1 MVRKFFSTM
10 IIIVML
16 LGTLF
21 IMTGCTKMLDSEY
34 QPISIGDCIDKE
46 NKNYEDIYELKCIAN
61 QDSVLSTKGHEKLA
75 KLVNLKKITLIGLP
89 SGDGAT
95 KIFEELSKLENLTT
109 VEVCDSNNISI
120 DKIGNIKNLKSLTIN
135 GTGFKIKDLQLINTD
150 IRFSGLQSLTLR
162 NIDLYDLPR
171 LDNLK
176 NLQSLC
182 ISDYKLS
189 SLDEQAVIWEE
200 LVSLDISSSSI
211 TEIDENIV
219 NRFKNIESLNIS
231 YSRITDL
238 KFVLNIQKLREFKY
252 YQHSINGVDVNC
264 LKGHPNYR
272 DDRLID

>member
-1 MVRKFFSTM
+1 MMRKFFCTM

-16 LGTLF
+16 LCTLF
-21 IMTGCTKMLDSEY
+21 ILTGCTEMLDSEY
-34 QPISIGDCIDKE
+34 QSISIGDCINKE
-46 NKNYEDIYELKCIAN
+46 NKNYEDINELQCIAN
-61 QDSVLSTKGHEKLA
+61 QDSVLSIEGYEKLA
-75 KLVNLKKITLIGLP
+75 ELVNLKKITFIGLP
-89 SGDGAT
+89 SGDDAT

-150 IRFSGLQSLTLR
+150 SRFSGLQSLTLR

-189 SLDEQAVIWEE
+189 SLDEQAVIWEKI
-200 LVSLDISSSSI
+200 VSLDISSTSI

-219 NRFKNIESLNIS
+219 NRLKNIESLNIS

-238 KFVLNIQKLREFKY
+238 KFVLNIPNIKEFKY
-252 YQHSINGVDVNC
+252 YQHSINGVDVSC

-272 DDRLID
+272 DEWLTD

>member
-1 MVRKFFSTM
+1 MMRKFFSTM

-61 QDSVLSTKGHEKLA
+61 QDSILCIKGYEKLA
-75 KLVNLKKITLIGLP
+75 KLVNLKKITFIGLP
-89 SGDGAT
+89 SGDDAT

-109 VEVCDSNNISI
+109 IEICDSNNISI
-120 DKIGNIKNLKSLTIN
+120 NKIGNIKKLKSLTIN

-150 IRFSGLQSLTLR
+150 SRFSGLQSLTLR

-189 SLDEQAVIWEE
+189 SLDEQAVIWEK
-200 LVSLDISSSSI
+200 LVSLDISSTSI
-211 TEIDENIV
+211 TEIDKNII

-238 KFVLNIQKLREFKY
+238 KFVLNIPNIKEFKY
-252 YQHSINGVDVNC
+252 YKHSINGVDVSC
-264 LKGHPNYR
+264 LKGHSNYR
-272 DDRLID
+272 DEWLID